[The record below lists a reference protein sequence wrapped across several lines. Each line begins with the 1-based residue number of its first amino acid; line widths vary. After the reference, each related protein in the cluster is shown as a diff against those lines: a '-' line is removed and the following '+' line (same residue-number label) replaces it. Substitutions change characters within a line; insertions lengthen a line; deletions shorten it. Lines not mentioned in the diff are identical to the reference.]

1 MKKRLLYISPH
12 LSTGGQPQYVYKQ
25 IEAFKEDFEI
35 EVVEINN
42 VGGEQFAVQKNKIRN
57 LVPLHILGED
67 KSQIISVI
75 KNFSPHIIH
84 FHEIPQFDLSFDIL
98 DKIFDKGRDYFIV
111 ATTHGSF
118 TNPDEIRYH
127 PDRYVLVSEWSRKK
141 FETTGVETT
150 IWDYPIENYS
160 FDKIEAQTKLGFE
173 KDWKHVLNVGL
184 FAPGKNQKEIFQ
196 IANKL
201 KEYKIKFHFIGNQA
215 LNFEEYWKPLMNTKP
230 DNCVV
235 WGERND
241 VDTFYAASDAFYFSS
256 ILELNP
262 LSIKEALSYKLPS
275 LFRRL
280 HTYLDT
286 YDSNPLV
293 NYIDNDLES
302 TKNKIIEILKP
313 SVDTENYHQ
322 YNEVWL
328 KKIPKIQIKHLQ
340 TKPNDEREVFSRNS
354 IEKLKEYGI
363 HYELIVNTPYD
374 GFAPKENCRRPDHL
388 SKDNRPGEL
397 YPGAGLGWITG
408 RHYGCYLAHRG
419 ALETMSNEYDY
430 TLIFEADAYIHTSV
444 EEFVEAI
451 YEGCKIMKTDDVY
464 FLSFANN
471 PSISKTSV
479 NNLFS
484 KTAHNQ
490 DLAHAYMVRNT
501 DKLWWLDRMKDCE
514 WDVADLWYN
523 HVFYKHPVNRYT
535 TNVVYSKQADG
546 ISLLDDNVKKWQLD
560 GVAVI
565 SDIEQEKSTL
575 IISAGRRVHYL
586 SQTLEALNNN
596 IENLKTKFKKV
607 WLLDDRSNLTDRAN
621 SEILMRRY
629 FDDKFNVINFNNNDD
644 YAFVDKFNIIKS
656 LVDENDIIFFME
668 DDWVLNEKF
677 DIDYHINR
685 LRKSDWTQ
693 IAFADPLWIQSE
705 DIQRDYEIDEHY
717 WKNPFPKE
725 YVHPYEWNGGNYKY
739 SVVKMHNWTNNPS
752 LVKGD
757 VYHKTNFEYKKNFE
771 AIFADA
777 TKRNQVFHKKCL
789 FTHIGTESIINKL

>member
-1 MKKRLLYISPH
+1 
-12 LSTGGQPQYVYKQ
+12 
-25 IEAFKEDFEI
+25 
-35 EVVEINN
+35 
-42 VGGEQFAVQKNKIRN
+42 
-57 LVPLHILGED
+57 
-67 KSQIISVI
+67 
-75 KNFSPHIIH
+75 
-84 FHEIPQFDLSFDIL
+84 
-98 DKIFDKGRDYFIV
+98 
-111 ATTHGSF
+111 
-118 TNPDEIRYH
+118 
-127 PDRYVLVSEWSRKK
+127 
-141 FETTGVETT
+141 
-150 IWDYPIENYS
+150 
-160 FDKIEAQTKLGFE
+160 
-173 KDWKHVLNVGL
+173 
-184 FAPGKNQKEIFQ
+184 
-196 IANKL
+196 
-201 KEYKIKFHFIGNQA
+201 
-215 LNFEEYWKPLMNTKP
+215 
-230 DNCVV
+230 
-235 WGERND
+235 
-241 VDTFYAASDAFYFSS
+241 
-256 ILELNP
+256 
-262 LSIKEALSYKLPS
+262 
-275 LFRRL
+275 
-280 HTYLDT
+280 
-286 YDSNPLV
+286 
-293 NYIDNDLES
+293 
-302 TKNKIIEILKP
+302 
-313 SVDTENYHQ
+313 
-322 YNEVWL
+322 
-328 KKIPKIQIKHLQ
+328 
-340 TKPNDEREVFSRNS
+340 
-354 IEKLKEYGI
+354 
-363 HYELIVNTPYD
+363 
-374 GFAPKENCRRPDHL
+374 
-388 SKDNRPGEL
+388 
-397 YPGAGLGWITG
+397 
-408 RHYGCYLAHRG
+408 
-419 ALETMSNEYDY
+419 MSNEYDY

-546 ISLLDDNVKKWQLD
+546 VSLLDDNVKKWQLD
-560 GVAVI
+560 GVAVL

-629 FDDKFNVINFNNNDD
+629 FDDKFNVINFNNNDE

-656 LVDENDIIFFME
+656 LVDENDIVFFME

-693 IAFADPLWIQSE
+693 IAFADPLWMQKD
-705 DIQRDYEIDEHY
+705 DIQNDYSIDEHY
-717 WKNPFPKE
+717 WKNPFPKF
-725 YVHPYEWNGGNYKY
+725 YNHPYEWNGGIYNY
-739 SVVKMHNWTNNPS
+739 SVVRMNNWTNNPS

-771 AIFADA
+771 AIFADT

>member
-1 MKKRLLYISPH
+1 MKKRLLYICPH

-25 IEAFKEDFEI
+25 IQNFKDEFEI
-35 EVVEINN
+35 EIVEINN

-57 LVPLHILGED
+57 LIPLHILGAD
-67 KSQIISVI
+67 KSEILSVI
-75 KNFSPHIIH
+75 EKFSPHIIH
-84 FHEIPQFDLSFDIL
+84 FQEIPQFDLSFDIL
-98 DKIFDKGRDYFIV
+98 NKIFDKDRNYFIL

-141 FETTGVETT
+141 FETTEVETT
-150 IWDYPIENYS
+150 IWDYPIENYI
-160 FDKIEAQTKLGFE
+160 FDKSEARKKLGFE
-173 KDWKHVLNVGL
+173 DDWKHVLNVGL

-201 KEYKIKFHFIGNQA
+201 KEYKIKFHFVGNQA
-215 LNFEEYWKPLMNTKP
+215 LNFEDYWKPLMDGKP
-230 DNCVV
+230 DNCIV

-256 ILELNP
+256 TLELNP

-286 YDSNPLV
+286 YDNNSLV
-293 NYIDNDLES
+293 TYIDNDLDS
-302 TKNKIIEILKP
+302 TKNKIINILNP
-313 SVDTENYHQ
+313 LVDLENYLD
-322 YNEVWL
+322 YNGSWV
-328 KKIPKIQIKHLQ
+328 KTNPKIQIKHLQ
-340 TKPNDEREVFSRNS
+340 TKPNDDREIFSRES
-354 IEKLKEYGI
+354 LEKLKNYGI
-363 HYELIVNTPYD
+363 DYELIVNTPYD

-388 SKDNRPGEL
+388 SKDNKPGEL

-419 ALETMSNEYDY
+419 ALETMSNQYDY

-444 EEFVEAI
+444 EEFVKAI

-464 FLSFANN
+464 YLSFANN
-471 PSISKTSV
+471 PSLSKNLV
-479 NNLFS
+479 NDLFS
-484 KTAHNQ
+484 KTGHNQ

-501 DKLWWLDRMKDCE
+501 DKLWWLDRIKDCE

-523 HVFYKHPVNRYT
+523 HVFYKYPVNRYT
-535 TNVVYSKQADG
+535 TNIVYSKQADG

-560 GVAVI
+560 GVAEI
-565 SDIEQEKSTL
+565 SSIEQEKSTL
-575 IISAGRRVHYL
+575 IISAGRRIHYL
-586 SQTLEALNNN
+586 SQTLEALNTN
-596 IENLKTKFKKV
+596 IKNLKTKFKKV
-607 WLLDDRSNLTDRAN
+607 WLLDDRSNLNDRAN

-629 FDDKFNVINFNNNDD
+629 FDDKFNVINFNNNDE
-644 YAFVDKFNIIKS
+644 YAFIDKFNIIKS
-656 LVDENDIIFFME
+656 LVDENDIVFFME
-668 DDWVLNEKF
+668 DDWVLNETF

-685 LRKSDWTQ
+685 LKKSDWTQ
-693 IAFADPLWIQSE
+693 IAFADPLWIQPE

-725 YVHPYEWNGGNYKY
+725 YVHPHEWIGNNYKY
-739 SVVKMHNWTNNPS
+739 SIVRMNNWTNNPS
-752 LVKGD
+752 LVKGS

-771 AIFADA
+771 AIFADT
-777 TKRNQVFHKKCL
+777 TKRNQVFHNKCL